1 MMSLLLALAEE
12 RLRLGHG
19 RCCLLF
25 SEIWGTIELA
35 FLLGSHL
42 WDPKFNLSYHRSRR
56 ASSTQSGLFKLLLQI
71 INQKI
76 QQRDTGLS

>member
-25 SEIWGTIELA
+25 SEIWGTIELT

-42 WDPKFNLSYHRSRR
+42 
-56 ASSTQSGLFKLLLQI
+56 
-71 INQKI
+71 
-76 QQRDTGLS
+76 